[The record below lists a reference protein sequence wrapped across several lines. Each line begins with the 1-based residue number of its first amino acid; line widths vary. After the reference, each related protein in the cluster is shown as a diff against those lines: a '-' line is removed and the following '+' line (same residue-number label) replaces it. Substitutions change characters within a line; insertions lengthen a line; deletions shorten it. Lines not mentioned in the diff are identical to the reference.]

1 MRKTEKV
8 RVEEKERD
16 RVPPGPVPYAAF
28 ETMVTRYERYLRNAI
43 FALIALGVVFVAAL
57 IAVGLN

>member
-1 MRKTEKV
+1 MRDIEKV
-8 RVEEKERD
+8 RAEETERD
-16 RVPPGPVPYAAF
+16 SVPTRSVPYAVF
-28 ETMVTRYERYLRNAI
+28 ETMVTRYERYLRNSI